1 MVITRQLTDSASA
14 STASDI
20 QLGSCVTEI
29 GQGAFS
35 GYTNIT
41 DVEFP
46 DSLTTIGVGAFSGSS
61 ITSVEFPDSL
71 ETIGDSAF
79 GGCYGLETVDIPD
92 SVSTIGNYAFNFPM
106 QGESLT
112 ECTIGSGVTS
122 IGNMAFNGNTD
133 MRKLTIKATTP
144 PTLGN
149 NALDGNYLIYV
160 PYSSYND
167 YISESGW
174 VNYKNRIVYNDF
186 PYKAMFITATGGLE
200 NFVPCNSSSALTKTE
215 VDNTITTATTKV
227 RFGNCVTTIGDGYH
241 SVFSGT
247 SLTDVEFS
255 ESITTISGSA
265 FYKCTSGIHISS
277 FPSSVTYIGQYAFD
291 DGNTTIDNLTIG
303 NNVTTIGYGAFRD
316 TTIGTLN
323 LTGNSTTNYG
333 NNIFE
338 TSKISNLNFGD
349 SFTSITEDMF
359 SRTSGLTSVTIPSSV
374 ISVGNSA
381 FYRSNDLKT
390 LSILG
395 NASIGNSAFNSC
407 ASLSSVT
414 IPNVTTVGTNA
425 FYGCSGLTKINASST
440 YDAVINLTTIETGAF
455 RNNGFETLE
464 LGANATSVSGDSF
477 SDNRNLRKLHIIGNS
492 STKFSGSTSYGAFRN
507 CTALTEVIIDNANS
521 FYSGTFSGS
530 NAIQKVT
537 IGDGYS
543 SIDNGLFQVKTSLT
557 SLTLSNGVTSIGE
570 RTFSGCT
577 SLPSLD
583 LPSNLQSIGASA
595 FTNCS
600 SISTLII
607 PDSVISIGNNAF
619 SGCSGLNSI
628 LIGRSTPPTIG
639 TNVFAGSNCLIY
651 VPQASYDLYVNAEN
665 WSTYRD
671 RIFATGVD
679 YKAMLI
685 GGTSS
690 VINCNDNTTL
700 ALSEIGSNNAETIN
714 IGNCVTAIGDS
725 AFTSSNSIQTV
736 SIPSGVT
743 SIGNSVFYNR
753 RTLTTVSGM
762 QGVETIGNDCF
773 NRCSGLTS
781 FTFPSGLTSV
791 GFRAFRDCNGLGG
804 VTLPSTVTSIS
815 NNAFYANLDY
825 VKLTSTTP
833 PELVLEGQYYENY
846 CFGQSGSTA
855 YPIYVPCSSY
865 ETYKTAWNSYNQIK
879 NRITPWGDYTK
890 TEEVVG
896 EYLCENGGKYKKME
910 IFVSSDNVTW
920 CSVGYQIG
928 DLIESGAIDCATRLH
943 LEYNSNCGT
952 QCEAY
957 VYDDYCSNTST
968 TITYDDYPW
977 GESYIS
983 AMTVGDCVTD
993 IDSGVGS
1000 SLRILNLGNSVQHI
1014 GSTAF
1019 QWNRISNLVIP
1030 DSVTSIGNTAFGNSY
1045 SLRTIEIGSGIT
1057 SIGDGAFKKYTG
1069 ATGVL
1074 ESVTIKAVTLLL
1086 LDIEYLIIKTLIL
1099 LYMFLVEVLM
1109 HIRQQKD
1116 GENMQ
1121 TEWLVYLHVMSQL
1134 HQYQQTN
1141 LMLLIMMEHRSQYL
1155 VMMTLH

>member
-61 ITSVEFPDSL
+61 ITSVEFPYNL
-71 ETIGDSAF
+71 EVIGDNAF
-79 GGCYGLETVDIPD
+79 EGCYGIETVDIPD
-92 SVSTIGNYAFNFPM
+92 SVATIGNYAFNFPM

-112 ECTIGSGVTS
+112 QCTIGSGVTS

-133 MRKLTIKATTP
+133 MSKLTINATTP
-144 PTLGN
+144 PTLGY

-167 YISESGW
+167 YISASGW

-186 PYKAMFITATGGLE
+186 PYKAMFLNATGGSE
-200 NFVPCNSSSALTKTE
+200 NFVPCNESSALTKTE

-227 RFGNCVTTIGDGYH
+227 RFGNCVTTIGDGYY
-241 SVFSGT
+241 SVFSGK

-265 FYKCTSGIHISS
+265 FYKCTSGIHISL
-277 FPSSVTYIGQYAFD
+277 FPSSVTYVGQYAFD

-303 NNVTTIGYGAFRD
+303 SNVTTIGYGAFRD

-323 LTGNSTTNYG
+323 ITGNSATSYG

-338 TSKISNLNFGD
+338 TSKISNLNFGN
-349 SFTSITEDMF
+349 SFTSITNYMF
-359 SRTSGLTSVTIPSSV
+359 SNTSGLTSVTIPSSV
-374 ISVGNSA
+374 VSVGNNA
-381 FYRSNDLKT
+381 FYRSNDLKAI
-390 LSILG
+390 SVLG
-395 NASIGNSAFNSC
+395 NTSIGNSSFNSC
-407 ASLSSVT
+407 TSLSSVT

-455 RNNGFETLE
+455 ENNGFETLE
-464 LGANATSVSGDSF
+464 LGANVTSVSCDSF
-477 SDNRNLRKLHIIGNS
+477 SSNRNLRKLHIIGNS
-492 STKFSGSTSYGAFRN
+492 STKLSGSTSYGAFRN

-537 IGDGYS
+537 IGSGYS
-543 SIDNGLFQVKTSLT
+543 SVDDRLFQGKTSLT
-557 SLTLSNGVTSIGE
+557 DLALNNGVISIGNS
-570 RTFSGCT
+570 TFSGCT
-577 SLPSLD
+577 SLATID
-583 LPSNLQSIGASA
+583 LPSSLQSIGASA

-607 PDSVISIGNNAF
+607 PDSILSIGNQAF

-628 LIGRSTPPTIG
+628 LIGRATPPTIG

-651 VPQASYDLYVNAEN
+651 VPQESYDLYVNAEN
-665 WSTYRD
+665 WSIYRD
-671 RIFATGVD
+671 RIFATGID

-685 GGTSS
+685 GGTSR
-690 VINCNDNTTL
+690 VVNCNDNTTL

-725 AFTSSNSIQTV
+725 AFTNSTNVQNV

-743 SIGNSVFYNR
+743 SIGNDVFYNR

-762 QGVETIGNDCF
+762 QGIETIGNYAF
-773 NRCSGLTS
+773 GHCSGLTS
-781 FTFPSGLTSV
+781 ISFSEKLISI
-791 GFRAFRDCNGLGG
+791 GFGAFRECNSLGG

-815 NNAFYANLDY
+815 NNAFYANLEY
-825 VKLTSTTP
+825 IKLTSTTP

-865 ETYKTAWNSYNQIK
+865 EVYVTAWDGYDQIK
-879 NRITPWGDYTK
+879 GRIVPFGDYTK

-896 EYLCENGGKYKKME
+896 EYLCENGNKYKKME
-910 IFVSSDNVTW
+910 VFVSSDNVTW
-920 CSVGYQIG
+920 CSVGYKIG
-928 DLIESGAIDCATRLH
+928 DLIEESASDC
-943 LEYNSNCGT
+943 
-952 QCEAY
+952 
-957 VYDDYCSNTST
+957 
-968 TITYDDYPW
+968 
-977 GESYIS
+977 
-983 AMTVGDCVTD
+983 
-993 IDSGVGS
+993 
-1000 SLRILNLGNSVQHI
+1000 
-1014 GSTAF
+1014 
-1019 QWNRISNLVIP
+1019 
-1030 DSVTSIGNTAFGNSY
+1030 
-1045 SLRTIEIGSGIT
+1045 
-1057 SIGDGAFKKYTG
+1057 
-1069 ATGVL
+1069 
-1074 ESVTIKAVTLLL
+1074 
-1086 LDIEYLIIKTLIL
+1086 
-1099 LYMFLVEVLM
+1099 
-1109 HIRQQKD
+1109 
-1116 GENMQ
+1116 
-1121 TEWLVYLHVMSQL
+1121 
-1134 HQYQQTN
+1134 
-1141 LMLLIMMEHRSQYL
+1141 
-1155 VMMTLH
+1155 

>member
-61 ITSVEFPDSL
+61 IISVEFLDNL

-79 GGCYGLETVDIPD
+79 EECYGLETVDIPD
-92 SVSTIGNYAFNFPM
+92 SVTTIGNYAFNFPR

-122 IGNMAFNGNTD
+122 IGTRAFNGNTN
-133 MRKLTIKATTP
+133 MRKLTINATTP
-144 PTLGN
+144 PTLGS
-149 NALDGNYLIYV
+149 NALNGSYLIYV
-160 PYSSYND
+160 PYSSYDD
-167 YISESGW
+167 YISASGW
-174 VNYKNRIVYNDF
+174 VSYKNRIVYNNF
-186 PYKAMFITATGGLE
+186 PYKAMFLNATGDLE

-215 VDNTITTATTKV
+215 VENTITTATTKV
-227 RFGNCVTTIGDGYH
+227 RFGNCVTTIGDGNY

-247 SLTDVEFS
+247 SLTDIEFS
-255 ESITTISGSA
+255 ESITTISRSA
-265 FYKCTSGIHISS
+265 FEYCTSGIHISS

-303 NNVTTIGYGAFRD
+303 SNVTTIEYAAFRD

-323 LTGNSTTNYG
+323 ITGNSTTNYG
-333 NNIFE
+333 GNIFE

-349 SFTSITEDMF
+349 SFTSITESMF
-359 SRTSGLTSVTIPSSV
+359 DSSSGFTSLTIPNSVTTIE
-374 ISVGNSA
+374 NSG
-381 FYRSNDLKT
+381 FYNCDDLKT
-390 LSILG
+390 LTING
-395 NASIGNSAFNSC
+395 NTAIGVYGFGGCS
-407 ASLSSVT
+407 SLSSVT
-414 IPNVTTVGTNA
+414 MPNVTEIGKSA
-425 FYGCSGLTKINASST
+425 FRDCSSLEKINHNST
-440 YDAVINLTTIETGAF
+440 YDAVINLSVIKNWAF
-455 RNNGFETLE
+455 EGNAFETLE
-464 LGANATSVSGDSF
+464 LGANVTSVKGESF
-477 SDNRNLRKLHIIGNS
+477 ADNGNLKKLHIIGNN
-492 STKFSGSTSYGAFRN
+492 STIIDAEVESRPVSYHGAFEN
-507 CTALTEVIIDNANS
+507 CTALEEVVIDNAS
-521 FYSGTFSGS
+521 SIHTYTFNYS
-530 NAIQKVT
+530 NAIKKVT
-537 IGDGYS
+537 IGNCP
-543 SIDNGLFQVKTSLT
+543 SINNGLFKGKTSLT

-570 RTFSGCT
+570 SAFSGCT
-577 SLPSLD
+577 SLTNVE
-583 LPSNLQSIGASA
+583 LPNALTSIGASA

-600 SISTLII
+600 SMSTLII
-607 PDSVISIGNNAF
+607 PDSVISIGNQAF

-628 LIGRSTPPTIG
+628 LIGRATPPTIG
-639 TNVFAGSNCLIY
+639 TNVFNGSNCLIY
-651 VPQASYDLYVNAEN
+651 VPQASYDLYINAEN
-665 WSTYRD
+665 WATYAD
-671 RIFATGVD
+671 RIYAVGND
-679 YKAMLI
+679 YKAMLM
-685 GGTSS
+685 GGTTR
-690 VINCNDNTTL
+690 VVNCNNNTTL
-700 ALSEIGSNNAETIN
+700 ALSEIGSNSATTIN

-725 AFTSSNSIQTV
+725 VFTSSNRLETV
-736 SIPSGVT
+736 VIPSGVT
-743 SIGNSVFYNR
+743 SIGSNAFYQR
-753 RTLTTVSGM
+753 YTLTRVDGAE
-762 QGVETIGNDCF
+762 GVTTIGNDCF
-773 NRCSGLTS
+773 YRCSGLTS

-846 CFGQSGSTA
+846 CFGQGGSTA
-855 YPIYVPCSSY
+855 YPIYVPCSAY
-865 ETYKTAWNSYNQIK
+865 ETYKTAWNSYNLIK

-928 DLIESGAIDCATRLH
+928 DLIESGGTDCATRLH

-977 GESYIS
+977 GKSYIS

-993 IDSGVGS
+993 IDSGVGD

-1014 GSTAF
+1014 GTTAF

-1074 ESVTIKAVTLLL
+1074 ESVTIKAVTPPTAGYRIF
-1086 LDIEYLIIKTLIL
+1086 DYQNTDFVIYVPAQS
-1099 LYMFLVEVLM
+1099 VEAYKAASGWSTYA
-1109 HIRQQKD
+1109 IQAIP
-1116 GENMQ
+1116 N
-1121 TEWLVYLHVMSQL
+1121 S
-1134 HQYQQTN
+1134 
-1141 LMLLIMMEHRSQYL
+1141 
-1155 VMMTLH
+1155 